1 MRRRVNPTPEL
12 LRLADAQGGV
22 LALSQAAELGL
33 GRHSV
38 ARLLDQ
44 EHWSRICPGIV
55 WTHPLRAADELPW
68 PAKVWSGL
76 IAGGSGSRLGPQAS
90 GFHYGLIAEP
100 ELPDIFVGSSTASAQ
115 ARGPWVLRRE
125 QPGARSAR
133 TVGEPP
139 RLTVDAAVIDLCNEA
154 CAGDV
159 VGLLTKA
166 VQRQLTSSDRLLDEL
181 GARARHRH
189 RRLIRDILS
198 DVDDGSESPLE
209 LNYLREVE
217 RPHGLPRGRRQ
228 ASRLGLSHVSD
239 VGYDLWSLLV
249 ELDGRDGHIE
259 EGHFRDR
266 RRDNAF
272 ALRDFLTLRFGWY
285 DVTDNPCAIAWQ
297 VAMVLTAR
305 GWTGSFRRCPR
316 CRTLAD
322 SDFVAMCS

>member
-1 MRRRVNPTPEL
+1 MRERIDPTPEL
-12 LRLADAQGGV
+12 LNLATAQGGV
-22 LALSQAAELGL
+22 LALNQAAALGL

-38 ARLLDQ
+38 ARLLAQ
-44 EHWSRICPGIV
+44 GHWSRISAGIV
-55 WTHPLRAADELPW
+55 WTHPLRVGDELPW
-68 PAKVWSGL
+68 LAKVWSGL
-76 IAGGSGSRLGPQAS
+76 IVGGSGSRLGPRSS
-90 GFHYGLIAEP
+90 GFEYGLIAEP
-100 ELPDIFVGSSTASAQ
+100 ELPDIFAGSPTASAR
-115 ARGPWVLRRE
+115 ATGPWVLRRE

-154 CAGDV
+154 SAREV
-159 VGLLTKA
+159 VGLLART
-166 VQRQLTSSDRLLDEL
+166 VQRKLSTSDRLLDEL
-181 GARARHRH
+181 GTRARHRH
-189 RRLIRDILS
+189 RRLVRDILS
-198 DVDDGSESPLE
+198 DVEEGSESPLE
-209 LNYLREVE
+209 LGYLRDVE

-259 EGHFRDR
+259 EGRFRDR

-285 DVTDNPCAIAWQ
+285 DVTDNPCAVAWQ

-305 GWTGSFRRCPR
+305 GWNGNFRRCPR
-316 CRTLAD
+316 CRALAE
-322 SDFVAMCS
+322 SDFIAMSC